1 MGGRSAGRVPHSPP
15 LVRQIKRCGGTDKIG
30 GFFCPTAQ
38 GRTGTIV
45 PSGARRCQTRA
56 QCDWALAG
64 PLQSADPHSAPLPT
78 GTPPTLLVLF
88 IVLVSCIFLMGLAAT
103 GPTPSFDVAS
113 APTPGC
119 PTGKAPFAPH
129 PTGKNPT
136 PPLRSAFLRIAPRPC
151 ASVPI
156 ELAARPS
163 ATRRSAR
170 AGLEKGHRGSTRRP
184 WGYQLIYF
192 TAEL

>member
-1 MGGRSAGRVPHSPP
+1 MGGRPAGRVPHSPP
-15 LVRQIKRCGGTDKIG
+15 QERQVGPCGGTDKIG
-30 GFFCPTAQ
+30 RFFCPTAQ
-38 GRTGTIV
+38 GRTNTIL

-88 IVLVSCIFLMGLAAT
+88 CVLVSCIFLMGLAAT
-103 GPTPSFDVAS
+103 GPTPPFDVAS

-119 PTGKAPFAPH
+119 PTGKAPLAPH
-129 PTGKNPT
+129 PTRRNPT

-156 ELAARPS
+156 EPAARPS

-170 AGLEKGHRGSTRRP
+170 AGS
-184 WGYQLIYF
+184 
-192 TAEL
+192 